1 MDKKQYKHRYM
12 IFLSLVLG
20 LGWFELY
27 SAQAIQNTFHL
38 SNVMVA
44 DIFAVFEGIGIAFML
59 FYIIKYREQ
68 D

>member
-20 LGWFELY
+20 LIWFEIY
-27 SAQAIQNTFHL
+27 FWQSIHNTFHL

>member
-1 MDKKQYKHRYM
+1 MDKKQYKHRYT
-12 IFLSLVLG
+12 IFTFLVLG
-20 LGWFELY
+20 LIWFEIY
-27 SAQAIQNTFHL
+27 FWQSIQNTFHL

>member
-1 MDKKQYKHRYM
+1 MDKKQYKHRYT
-12 IFLSLVLG
+12 IFTFLVLG
-20 LGWFELY
+20 LIWFELY
-27 SAQAIQNTFHL
+27 TGQSIQNTFHL

-68 D
+68 E